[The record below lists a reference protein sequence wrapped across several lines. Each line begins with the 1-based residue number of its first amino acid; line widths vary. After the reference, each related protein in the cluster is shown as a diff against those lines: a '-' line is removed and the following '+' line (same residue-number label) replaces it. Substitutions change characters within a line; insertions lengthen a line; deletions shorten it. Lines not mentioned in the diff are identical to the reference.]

1 MSNLNVRVLRSMR
14 FILVLGNT
22 VGLNNSSKWMMRI
35 MSNGGIPSIYNRH
48 IKYFDNGD
56 LVTVVL
62 FP

>member
-1 MSNLNVRVLRSMR
+1 MR

>member
-1 MSNLNVRVLRSMR
+1 MR
-14 FILVLGNT
+14 LILVLSNT

-35 MSNGGIPSIYNRH
+35 MSNGGIPSFIYNRH